1 MTSWYGCSIHDRDVE
16 KSLSQAE
23 VELGMRADCY

>member
-1 MTSWYGCSIHDRDVE
+1 MTRWYVYSIHDRDVD
-16 KSLSQAE
+16 KGLSQAE